1 MAENEARK
9 RPRTDTPANKD
20 GEDSNYGFMND
31 FNFDAFIGNGT
42 TLDGL
47 TNQDLLP
54 SAAADMMFSFS
65 DVDVM
70 SGIALGEDPTDTSVL
85 PPLPMVDTRR
95 PSSQSLD
102 SRLSDSGLK
111 RKDSATTTDSA
122 PKASGTTGG
131 GTVSQPAAIVK
142 QTVFTV
148 IVADKVFRM
157 SWETLCSDGPANF
170 FIEHFSRNPRSRTVR
185 IDRDPDTFQ
194 MILHYLRGYQIRPKD
209 EYENQNL
216 MNDARYYGLKRL
228 TKFLRQTLFL
238 NVGGRVFRLS
248 KDLLARD
255 GPANFFTGPLIHYLF
270 YTHVKQAEA
279 PPYIIDRNPDTFA
292 EIISHLQG
300 YSIQIRDEVHRANL
314 LKDAQYYSLRR
325 LRDKLM
331 TARKTIDGF
340 GETGTQEVL
349 LWLKDVRL
357 ANLLPSS
364 ATEQKLTPP
373 TNLADVSDDVRAL
386 YQIRYKR
393 EDNPHNLLVQLS
405 EFYLYYPPPGAERQ
419 CRMELCDTERQ
430 KLQSIA
436 KTLRLEGGVHEL
448 TCMNFDCAIKIDD
461 KAVTAEEL
469 LDSQKVQK
477 LYVLKAIAA
486 VLTCNNRLT
495 LCMLRFEAVSSR
507 LQLNLKR
514 EFLP

>member
-1 MAENEARK
+1 
-9 RPRTDTPANKD
+9 
-20 GEDSNYGFMND
+20 
-31 FNFDAFIGNGT
+31 
-42 TLDGL
+42 
-47 TNQDLLP
+47 
-54 SAAADMMFSFS
+54 
-65 DVDVM
+65 M
-70 SGIALGEDPTDTSVL
+70 SGIALGEDPTDTTVVSGL
-85 PPLPMVDTRR
+85 PLPTTNTTRR
-95 PSSQSLD
+95 QSSQSID
-102 SRLSDSGLK
+102 SRRSDSNVK
-111 RKDSATTTDSA
+111 INEPAVSTNAAA
-122 PKASGTTGG
+122 PSEAKAAETPA
-131 GTVSQPAAIVK
+131 SQPVVIPK

-170 FIEHFSRNPRSRTVR
+170 FIEHFSRNSRTRTVR
-185 IDRDPDTFQ
+185 IDRDPDTFK

-228 TKFLRQTLFL
+228 TRFLRQTLFL

-270 YTHVKQAEA
+270 FTHVKQADA
-279 PPYIIDRNPDTFA
+279 PPYIIDRNPETFS

-340 GETGTQEVL
+340 GETGNQEVL

-357 ANLLPSS
+357 AHLLQSS
-364 ATEQKLTPP
+364 ALEQKFPP
-373 TNLADVSDDVRAL
+373 PVNVADVSDDVRAL

-430 KLQSIA
+430 KLESMA
-436 KTLRLEGGVHEL
+436 KTLRLEGVHEL

-469 LDSQKVQK
+469 LNSQKVQK

-486 VLTCNNRLT
+486 VLTCGNRLT